1 MSNAES
7 EKDADA
13 PAKKDAPAPTT
24 SILEK
29 DIGPALW
36 KFFGLLLLALIVVTC
51 TVTKIQEHGRTP
63 AQVTADNLEMRQR
76 DLDKENQ
83 PLRENA
89 QEIVRN
95 YMLASTG
102 GGYCASLK
110 NTAMANVRYGTAV
123 YKFAKREPAITGSYS
138 ADCVYYVQGQE
149 IIKRQ
154 TYWFR
159 MTMQSST
166 GQREGSILLDN
177 PQEIERGLQQTMF
190 QQAN

>member
-1 MSNAES
+1 MSNTES
-7 EKDADA
+7 EKDIGASTE
-13 PAKKDAPAPTT
+13 KDGQATKT
-24 SILEK
+24 SVLDK
-29 DIGPALW
+29 DIGPALG
-36 KFFGLLLLALIVVTC
+36 KFFGLLFLAFIVVTC
-51 TVTKIQEHGRTP
+51 TMNKIEEYGRTP
-63 AQVTADNLEMRQR
+63 AQVAAHNLEMRQR
-76 DLDKENQ
+76 DLDKENK

-89 QEIVRN
+89 EEIVRD

-102 GGYCASLK
+102 GGYCVSLK
-110 NTAMANVRYGTAV
+110 NTSLANVRYGTAV

-177 PQEIERGLQQTMF
+177 PQEIQRGLQQTLF
-190 QQAN
+190 Q